1 MNECYVNKWISFIKN
16 NFPFYEEIMTIERQG
31 CFDSSDNCLHS
42 QNMNKMNQT
51 CQKIKFQSKKLYLSE
66 NSCTKI
72 LSENGQR

>member
-16 NFPFYEEIMTIERQG
+16 NFPFYEESITIERSG
-31 CFDSSDNCLHS
+31 SFDSSNNCLHS

-51 CQKIKFQSKKLYLSE
+51 YHKIKFQSEKLYLSE

-72 LSENGQR
+72 LNENG